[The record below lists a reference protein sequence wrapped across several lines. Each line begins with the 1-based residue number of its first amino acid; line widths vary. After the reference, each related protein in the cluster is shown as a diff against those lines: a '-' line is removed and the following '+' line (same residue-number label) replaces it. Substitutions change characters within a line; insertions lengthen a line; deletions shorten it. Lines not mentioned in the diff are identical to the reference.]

1 MGGFRPVTPD
11 GLPVIGA
18 ATMPGVYVAG
28 GHGMWCVG
36 LGPANGR
43 YLAQQVVTGAVAK
56 EIRPFDPLR

>member
-1 MGGFRPVTPD
+1 
-11 GLPVIGA
+11 
-18 ATMPGVYVAG
+18 MPGVYVAG